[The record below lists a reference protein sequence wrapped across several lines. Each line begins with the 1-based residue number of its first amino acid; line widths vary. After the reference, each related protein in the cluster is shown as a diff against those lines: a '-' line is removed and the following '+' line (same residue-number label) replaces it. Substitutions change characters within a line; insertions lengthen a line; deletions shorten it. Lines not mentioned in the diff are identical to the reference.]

1 MPSSIFTQLNVG
13 EIGNTVGYDRAV
25 LVKMVEYSSPYHV
38 LQNFTFLGHDEHP
51 NSFFYFSI
59 EDDYSNLWERL
70 IRRYCIVKN

>member
-1 MPSSIFTQLNVG
+1 MEGIVLDFVPSRIFTQLNVG
-13 EIGNTVGYDRAV
+13 EIRKTVGYDREV

-59 EDDYSNLWERL
+59 EDDYSKQ
-70 IRRYCIVKN
+70 ITSD